1 MDRINEINRRLAEI
15 SAALGTATGETL
27 SALET
32 EVNTLTAER
41 TQIMNEVQTRQQL
54 RSNIAVGALTG
65 TTIEHN
71 EGENR
76 MENRT
81 FTTDSSEYRTA
92 WLLHLQGRQLT
103 EEQQRTAVSASG
115 AIPTQTLNKIIA
127 RLDDSPLLSRIDMTH
142 IPGNVSIP
150 VEDSVADAAWVAM
163 GTAATDSSDGITTVT
178 LSAYKL
184 IKTLEITADVEAMS
198 IDAFEEWIVTRLANK
213 LQLALDNAVI
223 NGTGTNQPK
232 GIATTLSTATGTF
245 TKAGTTYKD
254 LIKIMAALA
263 TKYARNAVFIMPRTL
278 FYGDVLN
285 ITDTTGKPVVHAD
298 VESTAKFNILG
309 YPVLIDD
316 KVPSDNI
323 LFGDLFAF
331 KMNIA
336 KEPTITADDSVAFRT
351 GSRVYRAM
359 ALADGKLAE
368 ESAFVRYNRA
378 AS

>member
-1 MDRINEINRRLAEI
+1 MARIDEINKRLADI
-15 SAALGTATGETL
+15 SAALDTATGEALTE
-27 SALET
+27 LET

-41 TQIMNEVQTRQQL
+41 AQLLNEVQTRQQL
-54 RSNIAVGALTG
+54 RSSIAAGTCTG
-65 TTIEHN
+65 TTIEHT
-71 EGENR
+71 EEEKP

-81 FTTDSSEYRTA
+81 YTTDSTEYRTA

-103 EEQQRTAVSASG
+103 EDQQRTAVSASG
-115 AIPTQTLNKIIA
+115 AIPTQTLNRIIA
-127 RLDDSPLLSRIDMTH
+127 RLDASPLLSRIDMTH

-163 GTAATDSSDGITTVT
+163 STAATDSADSITTVT

-184 IKTLEITADVEAMS
+184 IKTLEITADVEAMA
-198 IDAFEEWIVTRLANK
+198 IDAFEDWIVTRLANK

-232 GIATTLSTATGTF
+232 GIVTTLSTVTGTF
-245 TKAGTTYKD
+245 TKAGVTYKD

-263 TKYARNAVFIMPRTL
+263 TKYAPNAVFAMPRAL

-298 VESTAKFNILG
+298 VESPAKFNILG
-309 YPVLIDD
+309 YTVIIDD
-316 KVPSDNI
+316 KVPADNI
-323 LFGDLFAF
+323 LFGDLFAY

-336 KEPTITADDSVAFRT
+336 KEPEITADDSVAFRT

-368 ESAFVRYNRA
+368 KSAFVRYNRA

>member
-1 MDRINEINRRLAEI
+1 MGRIDEINRRLAAI
-15 SAALGTATGETL
+15 SAELDTATGEALT
-27 SALET
+27 ALES
-32 EVNTLTAER
+32 EVSTLTAER

-54 RSNIAVGALTG
+54 RSNIAAGTVTGA
-65 TTIEHN
+65 TIDHN
-71 EGENR
+71 EEEPP

-81 FTTDSSEYRTA
+81 FTPDGPEYRTA
-92 WLLHLQGRQLT
+92 WLLQLQGRQLT

-115 AIPTQTLNKIIA
+115 AIPTQTMNKIIT
-127 RLDDSPLLSRIDMTH
+127 RLDASPLLSRIDMTH

-163 GTAATDSSDGITTVT
+163 STAATDSSDSITTVT
-178 LSAYKL
+178 LAAYKL
-184 IKTLEITADVEAMS
+184 IKTLEITADVEAMA
-198 IDAFEEWIVTRLANK
+198 IDAFEDWIVTRLANK

-232 GIATTLSTATGTF
+232 GIVTTLSTATGTF
-245 TKAGTTYKD
+245 TKAGITYKD

-263 TKYARNAVFIMPRTL
+263 TKYAENAVFAMPRKL

-298 VESTAKFNILG
+298 VESPAKFNIIG
-309 YPVLIDD
+309 YPVIIDD
-316 KVPSDNI
+316 KVPDDNI
-323 LFGDLFAF
+323 LFGDLSAY
-331 KMNIA
+331 KLNIA
-336 KEPTITADDSVAFRT
+336 KEPEITADDSVAFRT

-368 ESAFVRYNRA
+368 ESAFVRFNRA
-378 AS
+378 AT